1 MSQATLFHD
10 ASGAEFSACRRY
22 RYRLWRCWDANR
34 PTMVCIMLNPSVADE
49 VEVDATITR
58 CIARAK
64 RLGFGRLEVL
74 NLFAFVSTDRSAL
87 RSIDD
92 PVGPENDTA
101 IMAAC
106 RGAET
111 VLCAWG
117 ADGRLKGRDQSVL
130 AQLKAIGVTVSAL
143 TINKDGTPKHPL
155 YVGNGVDP
163 ATWLPSAEST

>member
-1 MSQATLFHD
+1 M
-10 ASGAEFSACRRY
+10 
-22 RYRLWRCWDANR
+22 
-34 PTMVCIMLNPSVADE
+34 
-49 VEVDATITR
+49 
-58 CIARAK
+58 
-64 RLGFGRLEVL
+64 
-74 NLFAFVSTDRSAL
+74 

-163 ATWLPSAEST
+163 AMWLPSAEST